1 VKSNINKKIVVDMAV
16 LAQGVKT
23 GVYRV
28 AHELVN
34 FLIHNERYDVVFTL
48 SIEKEFL
55 RQHNVNLRDGLAR
68 YVEETGFKAPFINVE
83 YDPAFV
89 NADYYLTPFFSVPK
103 NWANEKRVTKLLVAY
118 DLIPIIS
125 PEYCE
130 KGIVGLITEFYQE
143 IQNDWQVFA
152 ISECTKQDLLK
163 YRPEL
168 DPENITILYLGADD
182 KYKPDISSDAQKA
195 VRAKYHLPADKSYFL
210 SVATLEIRKNLET
223 TVKAFADFVNNNP
236 DNDSLLVLTGMNGW
250 KLEKLKDELNK
261 WPEIIERVIFTGF
274 VDELDLPILYSDA
287 VAFIYLSYYEGFG
300 LPPLE
305 AMSCGIPVI
314 SSNSSSLPEVVG
326 DAGMLVAP
334 TDYLG
339 ASEAFSSIANSEDL
353 RGKLSTKSLMRAKL
367 FSWQKFGEELIEQL
381 DKTHE
386 QVVPYL
392 SIITICYNEEQIKD
406 TCESILKQSFQFFEW
421 IVIDGGSNEA
431 TLSIL
436 EKYKPRMNV
445 FISEKDNG
453 RYDAMNKGIKK
464 SAGKYLLFLNGGDCL
479 YQPDTLKNIFS
490 CSVPF
495 GKHNIFNNPF
505 FEDILYGE
513 VITQETGL
521 MPYPAWKTGVQSHD
535 LNFFAGSSLP
545 HQATFIKKELFD
557 KFGLYDLSYQYAGD
571 YEWFMRVLLQE
582 GARSQY
588 LPTIVSTYNFD
599 GASSQSPAADA
610 PHILEIKRAYDTYS
624 QPVIG
629 SSPAEHPQ
637 TNIQHNNIV
646 LCVKRAESHSLLANI
661 DGVKK
666 YADLN
671 YFGLLLSQSSKYL
684 NLHDIMAISGYI
696 ELLFNSK
703 FSKNSV
709 LDIDFLKSTSV
720 AAGALYTYIHRLSN
734 IIMEQKY
741 VIDSVPYMR
750 VAINVREYLRKLYR
764 NHLDLT
770 LPCQIN
776 FDNSYEYLIAE
787 SYIYLLGRTATDE
800 EINNWKDALDEKTV
814 TPMTFFN
821 AVNNSEE
828 ASNYKVTS
836 NHLSLEKGQTIQYLH
851 TPYSVLQKAL
861 RNHAL
866 NNKYTNKISE
876 VNK

>member
-1 VKSNINKKIVVDMAV
+1 MNKKIVVDMAV

-34 FLIHNERYDVVFTL
+34 FLIHNEHYDVVFTL

-55 RQHNVNLRDGLAR
+55 RKHNVNLRDGLDL
-68 YVEETGFKAPFINVE
+68 YVEDTGFKAPFVTVE
-83 YDPAFV
+83 FDPAFV
-89 NADYYLTPFFSVPK
+89 NADYYLTPFFSVPE
-103 NWANEKRVTKLLVAY
+103 NWANEKRVTKLLIAY

-130 KGIVGLITEFYQE
+130 EGIIRLITEFYHH

-152 ISECTKQDLLK
+152 ISECTKKDLLK

-168 DPENITILYLGADD
+168 NAENITVLYLGADD
-182 KYKPDISSDAQKA
+182 KYKPDISLDTQKS

-223 TVKAFADFVNNNP
+223 TVKAFANFVNNNL

-250 KLEKLKDELNK
+250 KLDRLKDELNK

-274 VDELDLPILYSDA
+274 VDELDLPALYSGA
-287 VAFIYLSYYEGFG
+287 EAFIYLSYYEGFG

-314 SSNSSSLPEVVG
+314 SSNSSSLPEVIG
-326 DAGMLVAP
+326 DAGILVAA
-334 TDYLG
+334 TDFLG
-339 ASEAFSSIANSEDL
+339 ASLAFNSITNSKDM
-353 RGKLSTKSLMRAKL
+353 RDKLSAKSIERAKL
-367 FSWQKFGEELIEQL
+367 FSWQKFGQEFIKHLE
-381 DKTHE
+381 KTYE
-386 QVVPYL
+386 QVAPYL

-421 IVIDGGSNEA
+421 IVVDGGSNDA

-464 SAGKYLLFLNGGDCL
+464 SSGKYLLFLNGGDCV

-490 CSVPF
+490 YSVPF

-505 FEDILYGE
+505 FEDIIYGE

-521 MPYPAWKTGVQSHD
+521 MPYPAWKTGAQSHD
-535 LNFFAGSSLP
+535 LNFFMGSSLP

-571 YEWFMRVLLQE
+571 YEWFMRVLLKE

-599 GASSQSPAADA
+599 GASSQSPAEDA

-629 SSPAEHPQ
+629 SSLAEQPQ
-637 TNIQHNNIV
+637 TNIQHNNIE
-646 LCVKRAESHSLLANI
+646 LCVKGSKNHSLLANI

-671 YFGLLLSQSSKYL
+671 YFGLLLSRSSKYL
-684 NLHDIMAISGYI
+684 NLHDITAISNYM
-696 ELLFNSK
+696 ELLFNSR

-709 LDIDFLKSTSV
+709 LDIEFLKSTSV
-720 AAGALYTYIHRLSN
+720 AAGALYTYIHRLSD

-741 VIDSVPYMR
+741 VIDSVPYIR
-750 VAINVREYLRKLYR
+750 VAINIRNCLRKLYR

-770 LPCQIN
+770 LPCQNN
-776 FDNSYEYLIAE
+776 FDNRYEYLIAE
-787 SYIYLLGRTATDE
+787 SYIYLLGRIATDE
-800 EINNWKDALDEKTV
+800 EINNWKDTLDEKTV
-814 TPMTFFN
+814 TPMSLFN

-828 ASNYKVTS
+828 AFNFKVTS
-836 NHLSLEKGQTIQYLH
+836 NQLSLEKGQIMQYLH

-866 NNKYTNKISE
+866 NNKYSNKISE

>member
-1 VKSNINKKIVVDMAV
+1 MNKKIVVDMAV

-34 FLIHNERYDVVFTL
+34 FLIHNEHYDLVFTL

-55 RQHNVNLRDGLAR
+55 RQHNVNLRDGLAQ
-68 YVEETGFKAPFINVE
+68 YVEETGFEAPFINIE
-83 YDPAFV
+83 FDPAFV
-89 NADYYLTPFFSVPK
+89 NADYYLTPFFSVPE
-103 NWANEKRVTKLLVAY
+103 NWANEKRATKLLIAY

-125 PEYCE
+125 PDFCE
-130 KGIVGLITEFYQE
+130 EGIVGLITEFYQE

-168 DPENITILYLGADD
+168 DAENITVLYLGADD
-182 KYKPDISSDAQKA
+182 KYKSDISLDAQKA

-236 DNDSLLVLTGMNGW
+236 DNDSILVLTGMNGW
-250 KLEKLKDELNK
+250 KLDRLKDELNK
-261 WPEIIERVIFTGF
+261 WPQIIERVIFTSF
-274 VDELDLPILYSDA
+274 VDELDLPALYSGA
-287 VAFIYLSYYEGFG
+287 EAFIYLSYYEGFG

-326 DAGMLVAP
+326 DAGILVAAN
-334 TDYLG
+334 DFLG
-339 ASEAFSSIANSEDL
+339 ASVALNSITNSKDL
-353 RGKLSTKSLMRAKL
+353 RNKLSAKSLERAKL
-367 FSWQKFGEELIEQL
+367 FSWHKFGQEFIQQL

-386 QVVPYL
+386 QVAPYL
-392 SIITICYNEEQIKD
+392 SIITICYNEEQIKE
-406 TCESILKQSFQFFEW
+406 TCESILKQSFQCFEW
-421 IVIDGGSNEA
+421 IVVDGGSNYA

-464 SAGKYLLFLNGGDCL
+464 SSGKYLLFLNGGDCL

-505 FEDILYGE
+505 FEDIIYGE

-521 MPYPAWKTGVQSHD
+521 MPYPAWKTGTQSHD
-535 LNFFAGSSLP
+535 QNFFAGSSLP
-545 HQATFIKKELFD
+545 HQATFIKKALFD

-571 YEWFMRVLLQE
+571 YEWFMRVLLKE

-599 GASSQSPAADA
+599 GASSQSPAEDA

-624 QPVIG
+624 QPVVG
-629 SSPAEHPQ
+629 SSLAEQPQ
-637 TNIQHNNIV
+637 TNIQHNNIG
-646 LCVKRAESHSLLANI
+646 LCVTGATSHSLLSNI

-671 YFGLLLSQSSKYL
+671 YFGSLLSKSSKYL
-684 NLHDIMAISGYI
+684 TLHDITAIGSYI
-696 ELLFNSK
+696 ELLFNSR
-703 FSKNSV
+703 FSKS
-709 LDIDFLKSTSV
+709 DAIAIDFLKNTSV
-720 AAGALYTYIHRLSN
+720 AAGALYTYIHRLSE
-734 IIMEQKY
+734 IIMNQKY

-750 VAINVREYLRKLYR
+750 VAINIRGYLKKLQR
-764 NHLDLT
+764 NYLDLA
-770 LPCQIN
+770 
-776 FDNSYEYLIAE
+776 FDYENDFNDKYVLLIQE
-787 SYIYLLGRTATDE
+787 SYIYLLGRKATHE
-800 EINNWKDALDEKTV
+800 EISNWKGTLSEHIIN
-814 TPMTFFN
+814 PINFFS

-828 ASNYKVTS
+828 ARTYIVTS
-836 NHLSLEKGQTIQYLH
+836 NQLALEKVHTIL
-851 TPYSVLQKAL
+851 TPYSMLQKAL

-866 NNKYTNKISE
+866 NNKYSNNISE
-876 VNK
+876 VN